1 MSSMNRLDENL
12 RTAVGIINLNLYPVT
27 ISAKTRIAK
36 FVIMTP
42 TQASN
47 INSIPPCLLSS
58 ITDSLSADDFRSQNI
73 SVMQQNWMPRD
84 KSILFSNPRKLLK
97 W

>member
-12 RTAVGIINLNLYPVT
+12 RTAVGIYNLNPCPVT

-36 FVIMTP
+36 LVIMTP

-47 INSIPPCLLSS
+47 INSIHPCLLSS
-58 ITDSLSADDFRSQNI
+58 ITDSFSEDDFRSQNF
-73 SVMQQNWMPRD
+73 SVMQ
-84 KSILFSNPRKLLK
+84 
-97 W
+97 